1 MNTPNN
7 QPQSPPTQVEV
18 KALDVFTRNLTDQA
32 KEGGLDPVIGRDEEI
47 RRVMQVLSRRT
58 KNNPVLIGEPGVGK
72 TAIVE
77 GLAQRI
83 VSGDVPDML
92 KRKEILAVDLGAIMA
107 GSAFRG
113 EFEARLKA
121 VIREVTEDSDRYILF
136 LDELHML
143 VGAGAQEGSMDAANL
158 LKPFLA
164 RGQLRLV
171 GATTIKEYQKYIE
184 RDAALERRFAP
195 IMVHEPSVEDTIAIL
210 RGLKEKY
217 ELHQGIRIA
226 DAAIITA
233 AELSDRYISDR
244 FLPDKAVDLV
254 DEATSGLRIDIESE
268 PESLYHLKRKLL
280 QLEIEN
286 EALSNESDADS
297 KIRQLEIAGEITAL
311 REEIAPIET
320 QWKAEREVISKIR
333 ELKTEIDRSRADVER
348 LEREGDLAKVAQLKY
363 QRLPALQAELDE
375 QNKFLEKI
383 PADSKMLKEEVTEE
397 DIAAVVSKW
406 TGIPVRRMLAS
417 EADKLLHLEDE
428 LHERVVGQD
437 EAITAISNAIRRSRA
452 GINEERRPIGSFI
465 FLGPTGVGKTE
476 LAKALAAT
484 LFDDEDAMV
493 RVDMSEYMER
503 HSAAKLIGAPPGY
516 VGYEEGGQLTE
527 QIRRKPYAV
536 VLFDEIEKASP
547 DVFNILLQILDDGHL
562 TDAKGRSVNFK
573 NTIIIMTSNIGTSE
587 LNAQAIGFKDGVDTK
602 EHQAFAETKKRVLD
616 ELKHAFRPEFL
627 NRIDQTIVFAPLT
640 KVQLRAIA
648 RLQIT
653 QVQQRLAKK
662 KIDINITD
670 KALDWLVEHGYDPT
684 YGARPL
690 RRLIQDSIL
699 DPLSTKL
706 IARSDDELATVL
718 VDRIKGA
725 ISVELQNTI
734 RL

>member
-1 MNTPNN
+1 MNVPLTPDRAQ
-7 QPQSPPTQVEV
+7 QPVVT
-18 KALDVFTRNLTDQA
+18 ALDVFTRNLTDQA
-32 KEGGLDPVIGRDEEI
+32 KAGELDPVIGRDEEI

-83 VSGDVPDML
+83 VAGDVPEML
-92 KRKEILAVDLGAIMA
+92 KHKDILAVDLGAIMA

-121 VIREVTEDSDRYILF
+121 VIKEVTDEPDRYILF

-171 GATTIKEYQKYIE
+171 GATTLKEYQKYIE

-195 IMVHEPSVEDTIAIL
+195 VLVKEPSVDDTIAIL

-226 DAAIITA
+226 DSAIVTA
-233 AELSDRYISDR
+233 AELADRYISDR
-244 FLPDKAVDLV
+244 FLPDKAVDLI

-286 EALSNESDADS
+286 EALLNEDDADS
-297 KIRQLEIAGEITAL
+297 RARLQEITTEISQL
-311 REEIAPIET
+311 RQEIEPIEK
-320 QWKAEREVISKIR
+320 QWKAEREVISRIR
-333 ELKTEIDRSRADVER
+333 ELKTELDRSRADVER

-363 QRLPALQAELDE
+363 QRVPALQTELDE

-383 PADSKMLKEEVTEE
+383 PSDSKMLKEEVTDE
-397 DIAAVVSKW
+397 DIASVVSKW

-437 EAITAISNAIRRSRA
+437 DAIVAIANAIRRSRA
-452 GINEERRPIGSFI
+452 GINEEKRPIGSFI

-476 LAKALAAT
+476 LAKSLAAT
-484 LFDDEDAMV
+484 LFDDEEAMV

-547 DVFNILLQILDDGHL
+547 DVFNILLQILDDGRL
-562 TDAKGRSVNFK
+562 TDSKGRTVNFK
-573 NTIIIMTSNIGTSE
+573 NTVIIMTSNIGTSE
-587 LNAQAIGFKDGVDTK
+587 LNAQAIGFKDGADSK
-602 EHQAFAETKKRVLD
+602 EQRAFAETKKTVLD
-616 ELKHAFRPEFL
+616 ELKKSFRPEFL

-640 KVQLRAIA
+640 KAQLQEIA
-648 RLQIT
+648 RLQIA
-653 QVQQRLAKK
+653 QVQERLAKK
-662 KIDINITD
+662 KIDITITD
-670 KALDWLVEHGYDPT
+670 KAVNWLVEHGYDPT

-690 RRLIQDSIL
+690 RRVIQDSIL
-699 DPLSTKL
+699 DPLSSLL
-706 IARSDDELATVL
+706 IERAEDGAATVT
-718 VDRIKGA
+718 VD
-725 ISVELQNTI
+725 VEKNKITLQVLETT
-734 RL
+734 RPE